1 MLTWMLYGAYG
12 RTGRLIL
19 DEALRRGH
27 RPILAG
33 RDAAKLQEL
42 RRVTGLATAHLSL
55 EGAPELREGLS
66 GVRCVVLAAGP
77 YEVTGPLMRAAC
89 LDARC
94 SYLDVNASVDDF
106 REALACDEA
115 ARARAVA

>member
-12 RTGRLIL
+12 TTGRLIL
-19 DEALRRGH
+19 DEARRRGH

-33 RDAAKLQEL
+33 RDAVKLRQL
-42 RRVTGLATAHLSL
+42 QQATGLDAVPLPL
-55 EGAPELREGLS
+55 EGASELRTALS
-66 GVRCVVLAAGP
+66 GLRGVVLAAGP

-94 SYLDVNASVDDF
+94 SYLDVNG
-106 REALACDEA
+106 EAGD
-115 ARARAVA
+115 